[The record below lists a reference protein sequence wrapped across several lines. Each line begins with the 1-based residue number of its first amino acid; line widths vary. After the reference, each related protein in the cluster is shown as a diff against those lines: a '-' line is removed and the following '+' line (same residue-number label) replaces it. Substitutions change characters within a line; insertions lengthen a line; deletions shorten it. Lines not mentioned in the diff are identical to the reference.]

1 MNTLIELTNYLSR
14 TEVLINGRK
23 KDIYKC
29 NKLKGDDALV
39 IWYNEVIE
47 KSPDELNISDV
58 TRCIRQ
64 NLFTET
70 AYEMLLVYLLNN
82 PYAGDVYG
90 GELMDKAADIDR
102 EYLLQHKKT
111 VSEIIKNAGNF
122 IETYEWEVE
131 EDKSEYGESVE
142 RLVQK
147 IS

>member
-1 MNTLIELTNYLSR
+1 
-14 TEVLINGRK
+14 
-23 KDIYKC
+23 
-29 NKLKGDDALV
+29 
-39 IWYNEVIE
+39 
-47 KSPDELNISDV
+47 
-58 TRCIRQ
+58 
-64 NLFTET
+64 
-70 AYEMLLVYLLNN
+70 MLLVYLLNN